1 MGSSICPFCFEN
13 DSTNNN
19 QVRINRNE
27 DLLSFVERIFPKRD
41 KNKKSFSY
49 QIPPNTE
56 GSFITDIS
64 ENITFTE
71 KGQFIEVKMNL
82 LIVNLSSNAQYS
94 GSFGINFESQIYD
107 VHCNLK
113 NKYECDSHHIKF
125 YYILK
130 NNENLNIEF
139 DYKKY
144 SPNICEYYRSEFI
157 LISNI
162 FAGAIGK
169 YKVNIPEKYILICEE
184 NEIFYPED
192 RNTFIWEGVI
202 PKDGLK
208 EWFKISYKKAKWQAQ
223 VSQEM
228 VTKNPNDNIN
238 LAQFIIPKY
247 YKGGNLDLEK
257 YEIRCSLGIGVDNK
271 SIFEE
276 ENKYKI
282 LIENVASN
290 KVFFQIIT
298 TFRNNVL
305 SYWKVSEEDEKQ
317 IIQIDNETK
326 NLFKQIAEQI
336 IKEDKSNNPIF
347 DKFRKFVYK
356 HIKYDKSYSG
366 KDMSAIEIYN
376 RKKGV
381 CEHYTILFNTLLNSI
396 DIPAIYV
403 SGLANNGEGGKT
415 QIKDTEKEGHAWTL
429 AKIDGRWIPLDATW
443 GILKGILPVSHIF
456 QNYFR
461 TKIKSKFSENIK
473 VLELQDQ
480 IAYLRE

>member
-41 KNKKSFSY
+41 KNNKSFSY

-113 NKYECDSHHIKF
+113 NKYEYDSHHIKF

-144 SPNICEYYRSEFI
+144 NPNICEYYRSEFI

-228 VTKNPNDNIN
+228 VTKNPNDNIS
-238 LAQFIIPKY
+238 LAQFIIPRY

-257 YEIRCSLGIGVDNK
+257 YEIRCNLGIGVDNK

-298 TFRNNVL
+298 IFRNNVL

-317 IIQIDNETK
+317 IIEFIMKPKIYLNKLLNKLLKRTK
-326 NLFKQIAEQI
+326 VI
-336 IKEDKSNNPIF
+336 
-347 DKFRKFVYK
+347 
-356 HIKYDKSYSG
+356 
-366 KDMSAIEIYN
+366 
-376 RKKGV
+376 
-381 CEHYTILFNTLLNSI
+381 ILFLINLENLYINILNMI
-396 DIPAIYV
+396 NHIQV
-403 SGLANNGEGGKT
+403 
-415 QIKDTEKEGHAWTL
+415 
-429 AKIDGRWIPLDATW
+429 KI
-443 GILKGILPVSHIF
+443 
-456 QNYFR
+456 
-461 TKIKSKFSENIK
+461 
-473 VLELQDQ
+473 
-480 IAYLRE
+480 